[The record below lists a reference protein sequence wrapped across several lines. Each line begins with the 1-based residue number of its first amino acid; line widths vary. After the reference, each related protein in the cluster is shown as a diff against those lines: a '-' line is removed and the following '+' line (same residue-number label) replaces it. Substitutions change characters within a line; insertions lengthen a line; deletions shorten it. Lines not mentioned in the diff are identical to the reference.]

1 MLYEYNRE
9 RFKKSLKR
17 KLIIGLIILLALIGL
32 TIASNIYLEII
43 QLDEIGNL
51 SSIYIKNLIY
61 KLISAVAGFV
71 IVFAAISIT
80 NIFIKNNLRE
90 FFREKNLPQRR
101 LPNLPIA
108 AVFSL
113 IAALLLK
120 DVFYQKALNFFNS
133 TSFNTQDPIFNN
145 DVGYYVFQR
154 PFLMALYDFVSTLW
168 LFIIIYTA
176 VYYLFVLFTTFN
188 NLTFKDLKVKSILR
202 HNLINIAIFFIIKAF
217 SYKFLREGILFSNVV
232 GSRGASYVDVN
243 VWLKYYAVA
252 PILLTIIVIVSF
264 IFIVR
269 GKLKISAIAIAVF
282 PAVWIIVSITAGIV
296 QSFIVSPNEYN
307 MEKEY
312 LQYNIQKTREAYNFG
327 KISNY
332 DFSTMKQLTPE
343 IINRNPGT
351 VDNIRIVDYES
362 TLVSDVQLQSIK
374 NFYTFIEGDI
384 INFTINGKKTP
395 VFITAREIDTNR
407 LPDKTYVNTTY
418 KYTHGYGIVI
428 NPINRITPQGQ
439 VDFILSGLQMRSV
452 DENLV
457 IKQPRIYYGE
467 LTRRYV
473 IVNASNNLNEVD
485 YDGNAETRYEGLGG
499 IKLNF
504 LNRVLFALKY
514 GDLKLITSGY
524 ANNATLLPN
533 REVVSRAQRAVPFLL
548 VDKDPYIIPTND
560 GRLKW
565 VLDAY
570 TTTDS
575 YPYAQNYGNIN
586 YIRNSVKIV
595 IDAYD
600 GKVKYYIID
609 KDDPI
614 IKTYSKIYP
623 GIFSEEPLPEDIAS
637 HMRYPELL
645 FKIQTEMLKK
655 YHLRPEDVSEFY
667 TKQDLWDIAK
677 YPADKNLGDVR
688 DIDPYYNMIKL
699 PGGIGDEEELIL
711 MRPFTP
717 SGELKHNMVS
727 WLAVRNSYENY
738 GEMILFNF
746 PENTNIFGPYQ
757 VEVKINQIDQ
767 VSKDM
772 TLWGQSGSD
781 VYKGSLLVV
790 PIENSILY
798 VEPIYI
804 RSAGTSSI
812 PEVREVVVG
821 YQSGDEFKYGIG
833 RTLNE
838 ALNNLFAG
846 AIPPPDRPAEDD
858 RNEGEEDVEEKIID
872 DIISKYDKM
881 RQQLEELGELINQLR
896 R

>member
-154 PFLMALYDFVSTLW
+154 PFLMALYDFASTLW

-232 GSRGASYVDVN
+232 DSRGASYVDVN

-384 INFTINGKKTP
+384 INFTINGKETP

-533 REVVSRAQRAVPFLL
+533 REIVSRTQRAVPFLL

-812 PEVREVVVG
+812 PEVREIVVG